1 MISDFN
7 ILNPKINNMMP
18 FFAEKNGIFYF
29 RVLYNYKYYL
39 ECSAPNSNNDI
50 EYYILLSITKFDSSC
65 RACHVDK
72 LNRCQIHPK
81 GEMLNYI
88 RRECAERGNIE
99 CNLFQQ
105 RSNYDIYKLK

>member
-7 ILNPKINNMMP
+7 ILNPKVNNMMP

-29 RVLYNYKYYL
+29 KVDTNYRYYV
-39 ECSAPNSNNDI
+39 ECSAPNEENSI
-50 EYYILLSITKFDSSC
+50 EYYLLLGIIKFDENC
-65 RACHVDK
+65 KTCHVDK
-72 LNRCQIHPK
+72 LSRCQIHPK
-81 GEMLNYI
+81 GEILNYI
-88 RRECAERGNIE
+88 KRECKERGNIE